1 MPISSDLLAVYNS
14 ARVPDQARTWLE
26 SQGVEAPMDFAL
38 LATDENAVTA
48 KIRDVVK
55 TAGHCSDTLVDSLA
69 FSKCWTLCRRAMSQ
83 DDQRLKGGVAP
94 PDELLPEPT
103 FNSCTTAW
111 KRVHDFPLGSDR
123 LLTSQLQNKINRGLA
138 AKPRRLD
145 IILAEQLRTAGCLE
159 KRGSVQMVVP
169 TSGPVRG
176 EQNFD
181 SAARSHF
188 ELYIRLRAYFTTV
201 AFLSINDRAFLS
213 FGAAEQMSDMLL
225 RLLNN
230 TYSNQ
235 MAPVTFY
242 VEAWAQ
248 TAKLMSDH
256 VLTNDGS
263 LEEFIK
269 QTSLWRHIWTGYAP
283 TRTNSGPGTPTKL
296 HNGPDTEPDLN
307 DRVQRLRGQL
317 SEMQSQRDRAVA
329 QAKKAGKQ
337 VELTPRKDDDPK
349 RRRKYWGN

>member
-1 MPISSDLLAVYNS
+1 M
-14 ARVPDQARTWLE
+14 
-26 SQGVEAPMDFAL
+26 
-38 LATDENAVTA
+38 
-48 KIRDVVK
+48 
-55 TAGHCSDTLVDSLA
+55 
-69 FSKCWTLCRRAMSQ
+69 
-83 DDQRLKGGVAP
+83 
-94 PDELLPEPT
+94 
-103 FNSCTTAW
+103 
-111 KRVHDFPLGSDR
+111 
-123 LLTSQLQNKINRGLA
+123 
-138 AKPRRLD
+138 
-145 IILAEQLRTAGCLE
+145 
-159 KRGSVQMVVP
+159 
-169 TSGPVRG
+169 
-176 EQNFD
+176 
-181 SAARSHF
+181 
-188 ELYIRLRAYFTTV
+188 

-256 VLTNDGS
+256 VATNAS
-263 LEEFIK
+263 NLEDFIK

-283 TRTNSGPGTPTKL
+283 TRTNSGPGPPTKL

-307 DRVQRLRGQL
+307 DRVQRLRSQL

-337 VELTPRKDDDPK
+337 VELTPRKEQDPK
-349 RRRKYWGN
+349 RRKRWWDN